1 MFKSRIL
8 RWEESRQRE
17 CGPESSVIL
26 KQGARLWA
34 LRRVGHEG
42 HSAEAGLQLEKARR
56 GLPRASEE
64 VWLSQQL
71 DLSPV
76 KLVLDF

>member
-17 CGPESSVIL
+17 YGPEGSVTL

-34 LRRVGHEG
+34 LRRVGHEE
-42 HSAEAGLQLEKARR
+42 HSAEAGLQLGKARR
-56 GLPRASEE
+56 GLPRASEG
-64 VWLSQQL
+64 VWPSQQL